1 MNPASFERLLVRTA
15 PRPGHEQ
22 ILERVHAFLSL
33 LECRAVFGAHNAHLL
48 RQALELRLPGLYLQL
63 RTDGTVYIGKSDDL
77 YRRALDHE
85 ESGLQLLLLAL
96 FPFTRRITAQEL
108 DDAETELIT
117 QAVSRELPLANAA
130 KVALAKARLQERWRR
145 ETFSLFAV
153 EKLQAWFHSHFFAA
167 PTANTHSIG
176 ATASEAKLYHTVMSD
191 AHWARASL
199 VLRHFVRE
207 CLPLAHDLLGRRWNL
222 AVQVS
227 EKQEWQGAAI
237 YAGADTV
244 FSMAR
249 GENDKLFGSLLVSLP
264 ALEQFWDEPLSMLT
278 QWGVEGE
285 EVDFEDQDQSLGQ
298 FLVLAAQSQPQALRE
313 QALAAAQQPW
323 SLASRGRSLRLTGSS
338 GSLLELLRE
347 DPIRLAAATQTLT
360 AMQSASAAPR
370 GHLLLAQEL
379 L

>member
-15 PRPGHEQ
+15 PHPGHEQ

-33 LECRAVFGAHNAHLL
+33 LECRAVVGAHNAHQL

-63 RTDGTVYIGKSDDL
+63 RTDGTVYIGKTDDL

-108 DDAETELIT
+108 DDAETALIT
-117 QAVSRELPLANAA
+117 KALARELPLANAA
-130 KVALAKARLQERWRR
+130 KVALAKTRLQERWRR

-167 PTANTHSIG
+167 PTENLHSIG
-176 ATASEAKLYHTVMSD
+176 ATASEAKLYHTVMGD
-191 AHWARASL
+191 AQWARASL

-207 CLPLAHDLLGRRWNL
+207 CLPLAPNLLGRRWNV
-222 AVQVS
+222 AVQMN
-227 EKQEWQGAAI
+227 EKREWQSAAI
-237 YAGADTV
+237 YAGADAV

-249 GENDKLFGSLLVSLP
+249 GENDKLLGSLLVSLP
-264 ALEQFWDEPLSMLT
+264 VLEQFWDEPLSMLT

-285 EVDFEDQDQSLGQ
+285 EVDLEDQDQSLGQ

-338 GSLLELLRE
+338 GSLLELLHE

-370 GHLLLAQEL
+370 GHLLLGQEL